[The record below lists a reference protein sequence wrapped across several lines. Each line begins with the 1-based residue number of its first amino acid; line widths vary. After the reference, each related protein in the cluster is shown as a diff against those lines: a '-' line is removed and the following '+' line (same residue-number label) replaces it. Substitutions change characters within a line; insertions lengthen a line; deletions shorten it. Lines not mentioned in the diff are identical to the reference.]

1 MSENITIQNFNG
13 FLNCAMEDILK
24 AVSDWYSSYF
34 VIPGI
39 CRFSGVWLFY
49 KKDTV
54 LTDWI
59 YNAEG
64 RD

>member
-1 MSENITIQNFNG
+1 MSENITIQKFNG
-13 FLNCAMEDILK
+13 FFNCAMKDILK
-24 AVSDWYSSYF
+24 EYSSYF

-54 LTDWI
+54 LIDWL